1 MVASRKPFVGGNWKC
16 NGTVKS
22 NADLATALAASLKE
36 VTKDVDVVVAPT
48 AIHVPSAI
56 EHFKNTGVHVAV
68 QNVSKTKN
76 GAFTG
81 EISAEMVKDF
91 GLEWS
96 IIGHSE
102 RRHKYGETDAD
113 MAEKVKMAEAAG
125 LKIIFCIGELL
136 EERKAGQTDEVCKR
150 QMMAVIPV
158 IKNWDNIVIA
168 YEPVWAIGTGVV
180 ATPVEAQEAHAAV
193 RYLLAS
199 TVSAEV
205 AEKTRILYG
214 GSVTPEN
221 SAELY
226 EKEDVDGFLVGGASL
241 KPSFA
246 EIVKAVAPKH

>member
-1 MVASRKPFVGGNWKC
+1 MVASRKSFVGGNWKC

-22 NADLATALAASLKE
+22 VSDLCKSLAASLPE
-36 VTKDVDVVVAPT
+36 FTKTVDVVVSPP
-48 AIHVPSAI
+48 AIHIQHTI
-56 EHFKNTGVHVAV
+56 ELLKGTGIHVAT

-81 EISAEMVKDF
+81 EMSAEMVKDF
-91 GLEWS
+91 GLEWT
-96 IIGHSE
+96 ILGHSE

-113 MAEKVKMAEAAG
+113 LAAKVELAESSG

-136 EERKAGQTDEVCKR
+136 EERQAGHTNEVCAR
-150 QMMAVIPV
+150 QVKAIIPV
-158 IKNWDNIVIA
+158 VKNWDNIVIA

-180 ATPVEAQEAHAAV
+180 ASPQEAQDAHAAV
-193 RYLLAS
+193 RSLLAS

-205 AEKTRILYG
+205 AANTRIIYG

-221 SAELY
+221 SAELFA
-226 EKEDVDGFLVGGASL
+226 KEDVDGFLVGGASL

-246 EIVKAVAPKH
+246 EIVKATA

>member
-1 MVASRKPFVGGNWKC
+1 MVQTRKPWVGGNWKS
-16 NGTVKS
+16 NGTVGS
-22 NADLATALAASLKE
+22 NAELVRSLAQSLSNLADK
-36 VTKDVDVVVAPT
+36 VDIVVAP
-48 AIHVPSAI
+48 ASLHMGQVL
-56 EHFKNTGVHVAV
+56 EQLKGTGLHVAC

-81 EISAEMVKDF
+81 EISVDMVKDI
-91 GLEWS
+91 GVNWTL
-96 IIGHSE
+96 IGHSE

-113 MAEKVKMAEAAG
+113 IAEKVKLAEASG
-125 LKIIFCIGELL
+125 LKVVLCIGELL
-136 EERKAGQTDEVCKR
+136 EERKAGHTDEVCRR

-158 IKNWDNIVIA
+158 VKEWANIVIA

-180 ATPVEAQEAHAAV
+180 ATPVEAQDAHLAV
-193 RYLLAS
+193 RGLLAE

-205 AEKTRILYG
+205 AAKTRIVYG

-221 SAELY
+221 SAELF

-246 EIVKAVAPKH
+246 DIVKTTARDN

>member
-1 MVASRKPFVGGNWKC
+1 MIASRKPFVGGNWKC

-22 NADLATALAASLKE
+22 NADLANSLAASLPAY
-36 VTKDVDVVVAPT
+36 TKDVDVVVAPT
-48 AIHVPSAI
+48 ALHIAQAV

-76 GAFTG
+76 GAYTG

-91 GLEWS
+91 GLEWT

-113 MAEKVKMAEAAG
+113 MAEKVALAEAAG

-136 EERKAGQTDEVCKR
+136 EERKAGKTDEVCKT

-158 IKNWDNIVIA
+158 VKNWDNFVIA

-193 RYLLAS
+193 RALLSS

-205 AEKTRILYG
+205 AAKTRILYG

-226 EKEDVDGFLVGGASL
+226 SKEDVDGFLVGGASL
-241 KPSFA
+241 KASFA
-246 EIVKAVAPKH
+246 DIVKAVAPKH

>member
-22 NADLATALAASLKE
+22 NADLAKALAGSLSQY
-36 VTKDVDVVVAPT
+36 TNTVDVVVAPT
-48 AIHVPSAI
+48 AIHVAQAVNDLKGS
-56 EHFKNTGVHVAV
+56 GVHVAV

-81 EISAEMVKDF
+81 EISAEMAKDF
-91 GLEWS
+91 GLDWT

-113 MAEKVKMAEAAG
+113 IAEKVALAEAAG
-125 LKIIFCIGELL
+125 LKVIFCIGELL

-158 IKNWDNIVIA
+158 VKNWDNIVIA

-180 ATPVEAQEAHAAV
+180 ATPVEAQDAHAAV
-193 RYLLAS
+193 RSLLAS
-199 TVSAEV
+199 AVSADV
-205 AEKTRILYG
+205 AAKTRILYG

-226 EKEDVDGFLVGGASL
+226 AKEDVDGFLVGGASL
-241 KPSFA
+241 KPAFFD
-246 EIVKAVAPKH
+246 IVKTAKK

>member
-1 MVASRKPFVGGNWKC
+1 MVATRKPFVGGNWKC

-22 NADLATALAASLKE
+22 NTDLCKALASSLSQY
-36 VTKDVDVVVAPT
+36 TTGVDVVVAPT
-48 AIHVPSAI
+48 AIHVAQAV
-56 EHFKNTGVHVAV
+56 HDLKDTGVHVAV
-68 QNVSKTKN
+68 QNISKTKN

-91 GLEWS
+91 GLQWT

-113 MAEKVKMAEAAG
+113 IAEKVTLAEAAG
-125 LKIIFCIGELL
+125 LKVIFCIGELL

-158 IKNWDNIVIA
+158 VKNWDNIVVA

-180 ATPVEAQEAHAAV
+180 ASPAEAQDAHAAV
-193 RYLLAS
+193 RSLLAS
-199 TVSAEV
+199 SVSAEV
-205 AEKTRILYG
+205 AAKTRILYG

-226 EKEDVDGFLVGGASL
+226 GKEDVDGFLVGGASL
-241 KPSFA
+241 KASFA
-246 EIVKAVAPKH
+246 DIVKAVAPTH

>member
-1 MVASRKPFVGGNWKC
+1 MAASRKPLVGGNWKC

-22 NADLATALAASLKE
+22 NADLANALAESLSD
-36 VTKDVDVVVAPT
+36 VTKDVDVVVAPSV
-48 AIHVPSAI
+48 IHVAQAV
-56 EHFKNTGVHVAV
+56 EHFKNTGIHVAV
-68 QNVSKTKN
+68 QNVSKAKN

-91 GLEWS
+91 GLGWT

-113 MAEKVKMAEAAG
+113 IAEKVKLAEAAG
-125 LKIIFCIGELL
+125 LKVIFCIGELL
-136 EERKAGQTDEVCKR
+136 EERKAGKTDEVCR
-150 QMMAVIPV
+150 TQMMAVIPV
-158 IKNWDNIVIA
+158 VQDWENIVIA

-180 ATPVEAQEAHAAV
+180 ATPEEAQEAHAAV
-193 RYLLAS
+193 RGLLAS

-221 SAELY
+221 SAELFG
-226 EKEDVDGFLVGGASL
+226 KEDVDGFLVGGASL

-246 EIVKAVAPKH
+246 DIVKAVAPKH